1 MKAVDF
7 IEMQKQDLET
17 HKDKLI
23 LAQVVAVMEEVL
35 KGIPNAEIEHTKTAE
50 DCYNQ
55 MYEFAKSNK
64 QNNVYVFTPDGTIE
78 FVRKYLGVPDLD
90 ETVVEPAKGT
100 RKRRNLEDFF

>member
-1 MKAVDF
+1 MKSFEF

-90 ETVVEPAKGT
+90 ETVVEPAKGM

>member
-1 MKAVDF
+1 MKAFEF
-7 IEMQKQDLET
+7 IEIQKQDIET
-17 HKDKLI
+17 HKDKPI
-23 LAQVVAVMEEVL
+23 LSQVVAVMEEVL
-35 KGIPNAEIEHTKTAE
+35 KSTPNAEIEHTKTAE

-78 FVRKYLGVPDLD
+78 FVREYLGVPDLD
-90 ETVVEPAKGT
+90 EMVVEPVKGT

>member
-1 MKAVDF
+1 MKAFEF

-35 KGIPNAEIEHTKTAE
+35 KGIPNAEIEHTRTAE

>member
-1 MKAVDF
+1 MKAFEF

>member
-55 MYEFAKSNK
+55 MYEFAKSNN